1 MRSEHLREFDIGAR
15 ILRMPIYEYRC
26 QTCGRKQSVFWRSLS
41 TVNEASLKCEQCS
54 SRKLSRLMS
63 KVRVV
68 RGSTDGNGSTAGADD
83 AMMNEMAGLD
93 ENDPRAL
100 AGFMRKMA
108 QESGED
114 MGPEFDEVVGR
125 LEKGEDPEKIE
136 QSMGDLFG
144 GDEMGGP
151 GMGSMGGM
159 MDDDYGGPPAP
170 EASAEKAEETK
181 DKATTAKKR
190 TMAMRSKAKT
200 KRSPAPGKR
209 TKKKS

>member
-1 MRSEHLREFDIGAR
+1 
-15 ILRMPIYEYRC
+15 MPIYEYRC
-26 QTCGRKQSVFWRSLS
+26 QTCGKKQSVFWRSLS
-41 TVNEASLKCEQCS
+41 AVDDAALKCERCGG
-54 SRKLSRLMS
+54 RKLSRLMS

-68 RGSTDGNGSTAGADD
+68 RGSTDSNGSMGSADD

-151 GMGSMGGM
+151 GGMGMG
-159 MDDDYGGPPAP
+159 MDDDYGYGGPPAP
-170 EASAEKAEETK
+170 DTSAEKAEQAK
-181 DKATTAKKR
+181 DKAATAKKR
-190 TMAMRSKAKT
+190 TVTMKGKGKSKTAPKPRKASK
-200 KRSPAPGKR
+200 KRA
-209 TKKKS
+209 